1 MMLWKNIF
9 TSSISAVVVPTY
21 PGIIDEVTSG
31 NTSCPIGLLL
41 FRLDLANKAGIGDIT
56 SSINWYGFFAHVFDC
71 VVAFDSAAHA
81 LCYSSRFVYCRDL
94 PVRAVLGILKQ
105 VFIVKYFVCIVI

>member
-21 PGIIDEVTSG
+21 PGIIDDVASG

-56 SSINWYGFFAHVFDC
+56 
-71 VVAFDSAAHA
+71 
-81 LCYSSRFVYCRDL
+81 
-94 PVRAVLGILKQ
+94 
-105 VFIVKYFVCIVI
+105 